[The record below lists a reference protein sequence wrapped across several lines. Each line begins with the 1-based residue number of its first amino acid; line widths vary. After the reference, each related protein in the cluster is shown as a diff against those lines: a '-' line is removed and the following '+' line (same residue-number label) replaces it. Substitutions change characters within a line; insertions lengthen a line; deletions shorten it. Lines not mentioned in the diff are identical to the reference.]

1 MYIDAGP
8 GRSTQK
14 PLYSLPGFY
23 VLKDVHKNRG
33 LRQILMDRTET
44 KKDAEQTV

>member
-14 PLYSLPGFY
+14 TLSSLPGFY
-23 VLKDVHKNRG
+23 VLKTVLKKRDWR
-33 LRQILMDRTET
+33 RILVDRTGT
-44 KKDAEQTV
+44 KKDA